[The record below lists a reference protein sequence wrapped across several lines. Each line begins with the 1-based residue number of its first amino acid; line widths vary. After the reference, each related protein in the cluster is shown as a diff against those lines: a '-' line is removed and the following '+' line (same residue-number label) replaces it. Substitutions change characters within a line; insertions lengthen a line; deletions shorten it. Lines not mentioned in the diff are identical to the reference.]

1 MSRLVQQR
9 ANELADMVGV
19 TGSAFLGLTVDSL
32 MLVVFLLGALPP
44 MARTTARE
52 EVERFTCRL
61 QDRQTARELCCPG

>member
-1 MSRLVQQR
+1 
-9 ANELADMVGV
+9 
-19 TGSAFLGLTVDSL
+19 

-61 QDRQTARELCCPG
+61 QDRQLENFVALGELEVLEFFLDPRARIPDVFAPVESE

>member
-1 MSRLVQQR
+1 L
-9 ANELADMVGV
+9 E
-19 TGSAFLGLTVDSL
+19 LTVDSL

>member
-1 MSRLVQQR
+1 MSRLV
-9 ANELADMVGV
+9 LWFYYLLV
-19 TGSAFLGLTVDSL
+19 AFLELTVDSL